1 MTLEHRAMIQ
11 SDRDS
16 VESPLTSPGSMESL
30 TNALPTLERFRA
42 IRDPEFYCRD
52 IIFQVEGVLFKVSRR
67 PFEEDSE
74 AFKSA
79 FALPPLD
86 SPEGIEGSC
95 DANPI
100 ELGGVVADEFR
111 SLLRVLF
118 PGAHDISR
126 SMSKDQWI
134 SALKLATM
142 WDFENVRLKAIAELS
157 KLVPQHGE
165 RVRLARVYDIPGWI
179 ESALKELVQQDTLTA
194 SDLEALGWA
203 TVAKLIQIRESV
215 SFKDCC
221 ACPCNYC
228 TIAHVQTRP
237 PGTRPP
243 PVSVAQVRRATDLS
257 SHIREAFGPELF

>member
-1 MTLEHRAMIQ
+1 MQTLA
-11 SDRDS
+11 
-16 VESPLTSPGSMESL
+16 
-30 TNALPTLERFRA
+30 NALPTPGPTRVT
-42 IRDPEFYCRD
+42 RDPEFYCRD
-52 IIFQVEGVLFKVSRR
+52 VIFKVEGVLFKVSRR

-74 AFKSA
+74 AFSTA

-86 SPEGIEGSC
+86 YPDGIEGSS

-100 ELGGVVADEFR
+100 ELGGIDADEFR

-126 SMSKDQWI
+126 TMSKDQWI

-142 WDFENVRLKAIAELS
+142 WDFENVRQKAIAELL
-157 KLVPQHGE
+157 KLVPLHGE

-179 ESALKELVQQDTLTA
+179 EPALLKLVQQDTLNA

-228 TIAHVQTRP
+228 TIAHVQSRP
-237 PGTRPP
+237 HGSHPP
-243 PVSVAQVRRATDLS
+243 PVTVAQLRRATDFS